1 MSTYACSDI
10 HGQFDAWLD
19 ALVKSNIDLSSG
31 DELIILGDLIDRGE
45 DSLACV
51 EMAFE
56 LMDRYPRQVTY
67 LMGNHEKMF
76 LDFVTTNPE
85 SPNGYIDMMITG
97 SHWFQNGGFATASSF
112 LNEVGL
118 ERDNF
123 YAVRSSLIEKQ
134 PDLIKR
140 LIKLPYYKVDEELN
154 CVYVHAGF
162 RSNRRLEDQYKEDM
176 LWIREAFF
184 KSFIPVKGDVLEGK
198 LIVHGHTPVQYMPDY
213 QGEGFYQGK
222 HHIGI
227 DGGAAAG
234 NSVLVVKM
242 DDLSYVE
249 EKIEMKEVL

>member
-1 MSTYACSDI
+1 MSTYVCSDI

-45 DSLACV
+45 ESLACV

-56 LMDRYPRQVTY
+56 LMDRYPGQVTY

-76 LDFVTTNPE
+76 LDFVKTNPE

-97 SHWFQNGGFATASSF
+97 SHWFQNGGLATVSSF
-112 LNEVGL
+112 LSEVEV
-118 ERDNF
+118 ERENF
-123 YAVRSSLIEKQ
+123 YAVRASLIQKH
-134 PDLIKR
+134 DNLIER
-140 LIKLPYYKVDEELN
+140 LNNLPYYKVDKEFN
-154 CVYVHAGF
+154 FVYVHAGF
-162 RSNRRLEDQYKEDM
+162 RSDRRLEDQYKEDM
-176 LWIREAFF
+176 LWIREEFF
-184 KSFIPVKGDVLEGK
+184 KSFTPVKGDVLEGK
-198 LIVHGHTPVQYMPDY
+198 LIIHGHTPVQYMPDY

-249 EKIEMKEVL
+249 EKIKSEVV